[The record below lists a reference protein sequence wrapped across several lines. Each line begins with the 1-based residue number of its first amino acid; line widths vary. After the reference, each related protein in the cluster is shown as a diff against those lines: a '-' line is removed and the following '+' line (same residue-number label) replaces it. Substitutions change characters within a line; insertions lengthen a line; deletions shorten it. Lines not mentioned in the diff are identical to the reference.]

1 MKAGHVRGDAHI
13 GRTMVPPGA
22 RLGLGQRLGLSKPP
36 TRRPPQRL
44 DDLVREV
51 GGRRLLGP
59 RAVLLA
65 WGFGGFLIG
74 AIFWHFIGFWG
85 FLNEA
90 VLKSPEARVSVVARV
105 VPPAK
110 LPNCT
115 TLALNRATGRTMSV
129 PCPERMPLLEEAGI
143 TGRRDLAFAGVRLHG
158 ATSIPVS
165 GAAGRGVGSARHDN

>member
-1 MKAGHVRGDAHI
+1 MRGDAHI
-13 GRTMVPPGA
+13 GRTMVPPTA
-22 RLGLGQRLGLSKPP
+22 RLGLGQQLGLPRSSP
-36 TRRPPQRL
+36 RRSPHRL
-44 DDLVREV
+44 DDLVREI

-59 RAVLLA
+59 RAALLA

-74 AIFWHFIGFWG
+74 ATFWHFIGFWG

-105 VPPAK
+105 VPPTK

-129 PCPERMPLLEEAGI
+129 PCAERMPLLEEAGI
-143 TGRRDLAFAGVRLHG
+143 ASRQDLALAEVRLHD
-158 ATSIPVS
+158 AASISVS
-165 GAAGRGVGSARHDN
+165 ASAGRGIGSARYGN